1 MQQNKIWMEPE
12 PIRKLFKQLINE
24 EIQGWFRGRTRGRV
38 HPPKLTYGLKVVMK
52 LMKFGIV
59 MLLSEK
65 KYASYV
71 HEFHFR
77 RNAIVSSVENSLYA
91 PFQINTLF
99 LFTFVTV
106 EQGHVKKVYDLSVRL
121 ASNFLLNFKPL
132 DLNTSLS
139 SCFFFFLCALGSLCT
154 QRCDTVIVVQP
165 QFNLIFEFGCYQW
178 QRV

>member
-65 KYASYV
+65 
-71 HEFHFR
+71 
-77 RNAIVSSVENSLYA
+77 
-91 PFQINTLF
+91 NTLATF
-99 LFTFVTV
+99 MSSISKEMQLSHQKKTVCRLLFKEIRF
-106 EQGHVKKVYDLSVRL
+106 
-121 ASNFLLNFKPL
+121 
-132 DLNTSLS
+132 
-139 SCFFFFLCALGSLCT
+139 
-154 QRCDTVIVVQP
+154 
-165 QFNLIFEFGCYQW
+165 
-178 QRV
+178 

>member
-65 KYASYV
+65 
-71 HEFHFR
+71 
-77 RNAIVSSVENSLYA
+77 
-91 PFQINTLF
+91 NTLA
-99 LFTFVTV
+99 TFMSSIS
-106 EQGHVKKVYDLSVRL
+106 EEMQLSH
-121 ASNFLLNFKPL
+121 
-132 DLNTSLS
+132 
-139 SCFFFFLCALGSLCT
+139 
-154 QRCDTVIVVQP
+154 Q
-165 QFNLIFEFGCYQW
+165 
-178 QRV
+178 

>member
-65 KYASYV
+65 
-71 HEFHFR
+71 
-77 RNAIVSSVENSLYA
+77 
-91 PFQINTLF
+91 NTLATFMSSISKEMQLSHQKKTVCRLLFKEIRFYCLLLSLLNRVMSRKFMIF
-99 LFTFVTV
+99 LFALLATFA
-106 EQGHVKKVYDLSVRL
+106 KL
-121 ASNFLLNFKPL
+121 
-132 DLNTSLS
+132 
-139 SCFFFFLCALGSLCT
+139 
-154 QRCDTVIVVQP
+154 
-165 QFNLIFEFGCYQW
+165 
-178 QRV
+178 

>member
-77 RNAIVSSVENSLYA
+77 RNAIVSSVEKSVCSFSNKYAFPLY
-91 PFQINTLF
+91 FC
-99 LFTFVTV
+99 
-106 EQGHVKKVYDLSVRL
+106 H
-121 ASNFLLNFKPL
+121 
-132 DLNTSLS
+132 
-139 SCFFFFLCALGSLCT
+139 C
-154 QRCDTVIVVQP
+154 
-165 QFNLIFEFGCYQW
+165 
-178 QRV
+178 

>member
-91 PFQINTLF
+91 PFQIYTLF

-139 SCFFFFLCALGSLCT
+139 SCFFFFYVPLG
-154 QRCDTVIVVQP
+154 RFAHRGVIP
-165 QFNLIFEFGCYQW
+165 SSWYSPNST
-178 QRV
+178 

>member
-65 KYASYV
+65 
-71 HEFHFR
+71 
-77 RNAIVSSVENSLYA
+77 
-91 PFQINTLF
+91 NTLATFMSSISKEMQLSHQKKTVCRLLFKEIRFYCLLLSLLNRVMSRKFMIF
-99 LFTFVTV
+99 LFALLATF
-106 EQGHVKKVYDLSVRL
+106 
-121 ASNFLLNFKPL
+121 
-132 DLNTSLS
+132 
-139 SCFFFFLCALGSLCT
+139 C
-154 QRCDTVIVVQP
+154 
-165 QFNLIFEFGCYQW
+165 
-178 QRV
+178 